1 MVSWELVTSE
11 LPRHRHHG
19 TQTCGREGKTSVLL
33 RQVGLIADST
43 DERADLEHMLGFPT
57 RSVKF
62 NVGFP
67 VVEPL
72 QGSSDLNARF
82 PRVAPLR
89 RLPWAMLF
97 NPFGVFVLRKPIAF
111 GETWNYWDSREFSY
125 ESDQIC
131 WCEFLPSRVAI
142 FPAIDYSPQTL
153 VENPLQT
160 EKLH

>member
-62 NVGFP
+62 NGPFTTQVRLHEDGLSVNGCP
-67 VVEPL
+67 VMI
-72 QGSSDLNARF
+72 
-82 PRVAPLR
+82 APV
-89 RLPWAMLF
+89 RLTTRLKSLSRQKIPVF
-97 NPFGVFVLRKPIAF
+97 DSVSGIRYNPSMFSLMEVIASEEVLEQAF
-111 GETWNYWDSREFSY
+111 
-125 ESDQIC
+125 
-131 WCEFLPSRVAI
+131 A
-142 FPAIDYSPQTL
+142 
-153 VENPLQT
+153 
-160 EKLH
+160 